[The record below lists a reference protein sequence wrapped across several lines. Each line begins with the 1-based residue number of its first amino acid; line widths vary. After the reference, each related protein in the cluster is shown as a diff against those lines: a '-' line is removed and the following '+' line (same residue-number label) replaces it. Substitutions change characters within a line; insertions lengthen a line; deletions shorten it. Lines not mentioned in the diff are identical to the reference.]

1 MNFAPSDSL
10 THIGGVFLFT
20 CSFRKRHIAVELTS
34 RHIGGFKNMDVDSC
48 IWLMLCATGVMGQ
61 FQVEPLTATVLTGSD
76 AGFTATV
83 QGTWAVMTW
92 NVRGFLVLTV
102 PRSGNVSSSSEQF
115 SASFCSSGDTS
126 CVEFTI
132 HNTTR
137 MEAGAV
143 ICTVQGDYGSKTAQL
158 QVQESGTV
166 QIKEGNMTV
175 VQDQEVEFHCE
186 TSAWFPPP
194 SIIWTVNGDTV
205 DDIPSNSTNVT
216 HGDSF
221 NSSSILKF
229 QAVKDSTVVCL
240 ATLPTLK
247 NPLSSSVHVVVESNY
262 QDEMTK
268 RVRTQSQLSGLRPPG
283 QKQGR
288 VNASYVTDGQ
298 TSVATSDLTDSGYF
312 QRTASNMFEMP
323 DAVRD
328 NKIEN
333 GYRSTYNSVDDD
345 LRKHRHATIV

>member
-1 MNFAPSDSL
+1 
-10 THIGGVFLFT
+10 
-20 CSFRKRHIAVELTS
+20 
-34 RHIGGFKNMDVDSC
+34 MDVDSC

-247 NPLSSSVHVVVESNY
+247 NPLSSSVHVVVVPKPPDWTVLIAVVCSFGGSALFVLLILGIIFCYKRKKEKESNY